1 MAKSVLERCDL
12 IVGEKEG
19 ADYFAAIGSRK
30 VGEETHY
37 AFGAYLHVPAKFKTG
52 DADVDKA
59 CLLWC
64 KRMASA
70 DNAGL
75 PAKIKAGDMT
85 AQEAADIVLS
95 YDGEA
100 FLERLNET
108 KVRAEGTAKVDSDE
122 SLAIRFLMK
131 VLRKAQE
138 GGTLAS
144 AKVPV
149 PGADSPPKTEK
160 GAINYNAWAKAVKA
174 AEHPWYAVAYKKVT
188 ASDKGFD

>member
-30 VGEETHY
+30 EGEETHY
-37 AFGAYLHVPAKFKTG
+37 AFGAYLHVPVKFKTG

-64 KRMASA
+64 KRMTSA

-75 PAKIKAGDMT
+75 AAKVRAGDMT
-85 AQEAADIVLS
+85 AQEAANIILS
-95 YDGEA
+95 YNGEA

-108 KVRAEGTAKVDSDE
+108 KVRAEGTAKVDTDE

-138 GGTLAS
+138 GGTLAT

-149 PGADSPPKTEK
+149 INADTPPKTEK
-160 GAINYNAWAKAVKA
+160 GNINYNAWAKQQKEGA
-174 AEHPWYAVAYKKVT
+174 HPWYAVAYKKAT
-188 ASDKGFD
+188 ATEKGFD

>member
-1 MAKSVLERCDL
+1 MAKSMLERCDS

-30 VGEETHY
+30 EGEETRY

-64 KRMASA
+64 KRMTSA

-75 PAKIKAGDMT
+75 PAKIKAGDLT
-85 AQEAADIVLS
+85 AQEAAGIILL

-100 FLERLNET
+100 FLDRLNET

-122 SLAIRFLMK
+122 SLATRFLMK
-131 VLRKAQE
+131 VLRKAVE
-138 GGTLAS
+138 DNTLAS

-149 PGADSPPKTEK
+149 INADNPPKTEK
-160 GAINYNAWAKAVKA
+160 GATNYNAWAKQQK
-174 AEHPWYAVAYKKVT
+174 EGGHPWYAVAYKKVT
-188 ASDKGFD
+188 ATGKGFD